1 MHQFIIPS
9 FQYSNQQYL
18 RVFFSSLPGYMND
31 CRAAVVTAH
40 NQPLEI
46 QRVPVP
52 DPLEPGALLVK
63 ITASTLCGTDVHRW
77 RPAAGRRH
85 CRSLPDMSPAV
96 SSKRSMASAPTF
108 WESR

>member
-1 MHQFIIPS
+1 
-9 FQYSNQQYL
+9 
-18 RVFFSSLPGYMND
+18 MND

-63 ITASTLCGTDVHRW
+63 ITASTLCRPDLPRW
-77 RPAAGRRH
+77 HGP
-85 CRSLPDMSPAV
+85 LPDGDTLPIITGHEPCGIVEAINGERTDILGKPMKLGDRIVGGYV
-96 SSKRSMASAPTF
+96 SCGVWYYWRVA
-108 WESR
+108 WQR